1 VADQRGSMPWNEPD
15 RPRSARGR
23 HRAEPVNP
31 QSPQQPEPDVEQP
44 TVALPAL
51 GRSEARLDAARAA
64 EAAAGVPPTRR
75 RRWPKVVAWTA
86 AVLMV
91 LSGGVAGFGYYLYKH
106 YDGRIH
112 REDVL
117 QKNDPHI
124 VNKQKQEHAANF
136 LLIGSDTRS
145 GANGKYETSSGE
157 IAGARSDTTIL
168 AHLSPD
174 GGKATMVSF
183 PRDSWVNVPAC
194 KKADGSMSKPYAGMF
209 NSAFELGGAACT
221 IRLVQ
226 SLTGIEINHYVQVD
240 FTGFKTM
247 VDALNGVP
255 VCTPT
260 AIDDPKSG
268 LQLHAGTQTISG
280 DQALAYVRAR
290 YNIGDGSDL
299 GRIKRQQQFL
309 GSMIRVATS
318 QGILLSPGKL
328 KKFLDAATKSVTLDK
343 QTHLTNLYNLAKQL
357 RHLDAA
363 HANFL
368 TVPIADPDYT
378 PPGQAQ
384 GGRVKL
390 DTAAAKPLWQSIIND
405 SKTIT
410 VSSSPTK
417 SAAPKKKASSKPKL
431 TVAPGDVTV
440 NVVNGVGTPYL
451 ATHVSEDLQNAG
463 FVPGDMSIDSSSG
476 VTNAVIRYAPS
487 ELAAARTLAAAIPG
501 ATLSPDAA
509 APADRVVLIAG
520 SSFAG
525 VNKVTVH
532 DSSNT
537 KAVGQTD
544 SAPPS
549 SINAAQH
556 SCTLG

>member
-1 VADQRGSMPWNEPD
+1 
-15 RPRSARGR
+15 
-23 HRAEPVNP
+23 
-31 QSPQQPEPDVEQP
+31 
-44 TVALPAL
+44 
-51 GRSEARLDAARAA
+51 
-64 EAAAGVPPTRR
+64 
-75 RRWPKVVAWTA
+75 
-86 AVLMV
+86 
-91 LSGGVAGFGYYLYKH
+91 
-106 YDGRIH
+106 
-112 REDVL
+112 
-117 QKNDPHI
+117 
-124 VNKQKQEHAANF
+124 
-136 LLIGSDTRS
+136 
-145 GANGKYETSSGE
+145 
-157 IAGARSDTTIL
+157 
-168 AHLSPD
+168 
-174 GGKATMVSF
+174 
-183 PRDSWVNVPAC
+183 
-194 KKADGSMSKPYAGMF
+194 
-209 NSAFELGGAACT
+209 
-221 IRLVQ
+221 
-226 SLTGIEINHYVQVD
+226 
-240 FTGFKTM
+240 
-247 VDALNGVP
+247 
-255 VCTPT
+255 
-260 AIDDPKSG
+260 
-268 LQLHAGTQTISG
+268 
-280 DQALAYVRAR
+280 
-290 YNIGDGSDL
+290 
-299 GRIKRQQQFL
+299 
-309 GSMIRVATS
+309 VATS

-328 KKFLDAATKSVTLDK
+328 KKVLDAATKSVTLDK

-368 TVPIADPDYT
+368 TAPIADPDYT